1 MSSDGFSWRL
11 RASFWVRKKLE
22 AFVNSEL
29 VGWAVVNLAGVAGAF
44 AFLTLFAPPSLH
56 LAVASLGVWMGA
68 EYFWKNAHRWAT
80 LRSK

>member
-11 RASFWVRKKLE
+11 RAAFWVRKKIE
-22 AFVNSEL
+22 AFLSSEL
-29 VGWAVVNLAGVAGAF
+29 VGWAVVNLAGVFGCF
-44 AFLTLFAPPSLH
+44 AFLTLFAQPSLR
-56 LAVASLGVWMGA
+56 LAVASLGLWMAA